1 MAKVL
6 YSGQMLPIS
15 ENVDVDELADTIL
28 DTCARGAHAWITFS
42 STDAEADTL
51 RLLVGPGIPVAIISE

>member
-1 MAKVL
+1 
-6 YSGQMLPIS
+6 MLPIS